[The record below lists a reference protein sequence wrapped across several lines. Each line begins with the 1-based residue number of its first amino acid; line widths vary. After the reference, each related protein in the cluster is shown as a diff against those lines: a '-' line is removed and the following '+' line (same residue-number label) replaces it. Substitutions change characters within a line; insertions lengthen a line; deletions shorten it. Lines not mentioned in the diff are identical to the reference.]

1 MAELHPVAANLWI
14 TSIPHRFIGLHLGT
28 RMTVIRLASGALVL
42 HSPVPVSDELRREI
56 EAIGPVRHIIC
67 PNLFH
72 HVYAADAKAAF
83 PDAQLHGPEKLQR
96 KRKDMKFDAVLSD
109 VPHPDWQGELLPLTV
124 QGSMLHETLFY
135 HPATKTL
142 ISCDLVENFSHCDH
156 TPTRWYLQAGG
167 IFGKVGWHPLLRLVY
182 LNRRKARQSIE
193 QLFEW
198 PFERVI
204 LAHGDVITDNA
215 RQAVRGGLAWLL

>member
-1 MAELHPVAANLWI
+1 MAELQLVAPDLWV

-42 HSPVPVSDELRREI
+42 HSPVPVSDDLRREI

-72 HVYAADAKAAF
+72 HVYAADTKAAF
-83 PDAQLHGPEKLQR
+83 PDALLHGPEKLQR
-96 KRKDMKFDAVLSD
+96 KRKDLTFDAVLSD
-109 VPHPDWQGELLPLTV
+109 MPHSDWHGELLPLTV
-124 QGSMLHETLFY
+124 RGSMLHETLFY
-135 HPATKTL
+135 HPASRTL

-156 TPTRWYLQAGG
+156 APTRWYLQAGG

-204 LAHGDVITDNA
+204 LAHGDVITENA
-215 RQAVRGGLAWLL
+215 REAVRGGLAWLY

>member
-1 MAELHPVAANLWI
+1 MAELQPVATDLWV
-14 TSIPHRFIGLHLGT
+14 TSIPHRFVGLHLGT
-28 RMTVIRLASGALVL
+28 RMTVIRLASGAVVL
-42 HSPVPVSDELRREI
+42 HSPVPVSDALRREI
-56 EAIGPVRHIIC
+56 DAIGPVRHILC

-83 PDAQLHGPEKLQR
+83 PDALLHGPEKLQR
-96 KRKDMKFDAVLSD
+96 KRKDLTFDAVLSET
-109 VPHPDWQGELLPLTV
+109 PHPDWQGELLQLTV

-135 HPATKTL
+135 HSASKTL

-204 LAHGDVITDNA
+204 LAHGEVITENA
-215 RQAVRGGLAWLL
+215 REAVRGGLAWLL

>member
-1 MAELHPVAANLWI
+1 MAELHPVAPDLWV

-42 HSPVPVSDELRREI
+42 HSPVPVSDALRREI

-83 PDAQLHGPEKLQR
+83 PDALLHGPEKLQR
-96 KRKDMKFDAVLSD
+96 KRKDLKFDAVLSD

-124 QGSMLHETLFY
+124 QGSMLQETLFY
-135 HPATKTL
+135 HPASKTL

-167 IFGKVGWHPLLRLVY
+167 IFGKVGWHPLLRMVY

-215 RQAVRGGLAWLL
+215 REAVRGGLAWLL